1 MDSYVYQSQKEM
13 DSLSFKSVDLE
24 PKSNPIRK
32 AHKTSMIL
40 FFYWIP
46 CKKFLRTSPLPYSCN
61 ISFTMSMKIE
71 WAHTLIVIIIF
82 FLNF

>member
-32 AHKTSMIL
+32 AHKTSMI
-40 FFYWIP
+40 
-46 CKKFLRTSPLPYSCN
+46 
-61 ISFTMSMKIE
+61 
-71 WAHTLIVIIIF
+71 F
-82 FLNF
+82 FLLDPLQEVSKNKPFAVLL